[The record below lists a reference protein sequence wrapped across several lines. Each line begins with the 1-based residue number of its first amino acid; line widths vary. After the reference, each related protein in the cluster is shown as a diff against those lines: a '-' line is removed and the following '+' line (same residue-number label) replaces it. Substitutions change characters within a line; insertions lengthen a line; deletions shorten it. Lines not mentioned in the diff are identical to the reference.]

1 MIQLTL
7 GMAMALTF
15 GIVILQADWTG
26 DAAFFVDS
34 DLNGFCEVAEARML
48 WFSVR
53 YCCTEVYSA
62 RKRLFLSSLRSH

>member
-1 MIQLTL
+1 MCFVRFIQYFIIKPPSPIPSLIQLTL

-48 WFSVR
+48 
-53 YCCTEVYSA
+53 
-62 RKRLFLSSLRSH
+62 